1 MYGVYY
7 GNDLFYYIQIP
18 SQVTGLYI
26 FSHSVLRTLEVR
38 TVNANFSTKSN
49 RVHIFSTVFN
59 CFALY

>member
-26 FSHSVLRTLEVR
+26 FSHSVR
-38 TVNANFSTKSN
+38 TVNAQL
-49 RVHIFSTVFN
+49 
-59 CFALY
+59 LYQV